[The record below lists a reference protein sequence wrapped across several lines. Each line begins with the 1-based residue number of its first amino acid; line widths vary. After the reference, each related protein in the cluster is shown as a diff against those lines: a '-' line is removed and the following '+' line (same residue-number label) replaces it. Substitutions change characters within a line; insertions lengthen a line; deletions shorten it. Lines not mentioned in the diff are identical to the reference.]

1 MDPHDLNA
9 EDLYKWAYDEVV
21 PSVFNMTNERSLS
34 QSPGL
39 RSAEEPHQDQDMVP
53 TSSAVSRRTS
63 LFSSSSRNDD
73 AGFRLK
79 LYWRDGYY
87 WQESR
92 KETWWCMSC
101 GSNGH
106 CKKNEV
112 MHLVINI

>member
-1 MDPHDLNA
+1 LTGENLA
-9 EDLYKWAYDEVV
+9 KNGGRLK
-21 PSVFNMTNERSLS
+21 NERSLF

-39 RSAEEPHQDQDMVP
+39 LSAEELHQDMAL

-63 LFSSSSRNDD
+63 LFSSSLRNDD

-106 CKKNEV
+106 CKKNEA
-112 MHLVINI
+112 MHLVSNI